1 MLIELTA
8 GATYKLRC
16 TECTLEY
23 GGTRFRSRAALVDAW
38 DNAPKKT
45 IGKTKAKPVVKIDR
59 NGNVIE
65 RYRSFSEAAKK
76 NPMSKTS
83 IKNRTSGKVKH
94 EFAGCDYSFRLSD
107 EKKNEGR

>member
-1 MLIELTA
+1 MLIEPTA
-8 GATYKLRC
+8 GAAYKLRC

-23 GGTRFRSRAALVDAW
+23 GGERFLSRAALVNSW
-38 DNAPKKT
+38 ENASKKT
-45 IGKTKAKPVVKIDR
+45 IGRTKAKPVIKIDR

-65 RYRSFSEAAKK
+65 RYRSLSEAAKK

-94 EFAGCDYSFRLSD
+94 EFSGCDYSFRLD
-107 EKKNEGR
+107 DVRRN

>member
-1 MLIELTA
+1 MLIDSNA

-23 GGTRFRSRAALVDAW
+23 GGECFSSRAALVDAW
-38 DNAPKKT
+38 ENAPKTKKT
-45 IGKTKAKPVVKIDR
+45 IGKTKAKPVIKIDR

-65 RYRSFSEAAKK
+65 RYRSLSEAAKK

-83 IKNRTSGKVKH
+83 IKNRTSGNVKH
-94 EFAGCDYSFRLSD
+94 EFSGCDFSFRLAD
-107 EKKNEGR
+107 VKRN